1 MAVIAITAHS
11 QSSKQSAFD
20 KYSQSINSK
29 FDNYKKQIDKRY
41 SDYLRGIWEKYDAYN
56 PLSVPKDDVEP
67 VVYDKDKPGID
78 EIPIKDKD
86 VITITTPEPA
96 PEPMPSPSPTVL
108 PKADVT
114 FFNTTIEVSHP
125 QKLPT
130 LNGISND
137 NLADAWNAF
146 TDGEFDSTIAD
157 CQAYKQKFKL
167 CDWAY
172 VNMLDEVSKAIFQ
185 NDKRMAKLFFAF
197 LLDSTGYDMRL
208 GKTAQDIIVLLS
220 CEHTVFKYTYFII
233 DGKKFYAF
241 TKNSD
246 VKNMQ
251 ICSTPGRNKRS
262 MSLYINSEQQFT
274 DTPIKTRTIKSTYGT
289 PVEVKISVSQ
299 NMLDFYTSYP
309 TSAING
315 DFMTRWAMYAQT
327 PMEALTRE
335 PLYEQLKK
343 YIAGKSQIQ
352 AANILL
358 NFVQTGLVYKYD
370 DEVWGEDRA
379 FFGEES
385 LYYPYCDCEDRS
397 ILFSHLVRDLLGLE
411 VGLVYTPGHLFTV
424 VNFTEPTSGT
434 YMMVGNKKFTVCEP
448 TCTNGAKVG
457 WSAYKPD
464 APDNKLILLSKIKY

>member
-1 MAVIAITAHS
+1 
-11 QSSKQSAFD
+11 
-20 KYSQSINSK
+20 
-29 FDNYKKQIDKRY
+29 
-41 SDYLRGIWEKYDAYN
+41 
-56 PLSVPKDDVEP
+56 
-67 VVYDKDKPGID
+67 
-78 EIPIKDKD
+78 
-86 VITITTPEPA
+86 
-96 PEPMPSPSPTVL
+96 
-108 PKADVT
+108 
-114 FFNTTIEVSHP
+114 
-125 QKLPT
+125 
-130 LNGISND
+130 
-137 NLADAWNAF
+137 
-146 TDGEFDSTIAD
+146 
-157 CQAYKQKFKL
+157 
-167 CDWAY
+167 
-172 VNMLDEVSKAIFQ
+172 
-185 NDKRMAKLFFAF
+185 
-197 LLDSTGYDMRL
+197 
-208 GKTAQDIIVLLS
+208 
-220 CEHTVFKYTYFII
+220 
-233 DGKKFYAF
+233 
-241 TKNSD
+241 
-246 VKNMQ
+246 
-251 ICSTPGRNKRS
+251 
-262 MSLYINSEQQFT
+262 
-274 DTPIKTRTIKSTYGT
+274 
-289 PVEVKISVSQ
+289 
-299 NMLDFYTSYP
+299 MLDFYTSYP